1 MTQLTEQKS
10 DIRVVHCIIDNIYSS
25 SVRGAQNKIKPYSQ
39 NTKDPQMVPLA
50 IAGGNRKCAS

>member
-25 SVRGAQNKIKPYSQ
+25 GVRGAQNKIKTLLTEYEGPTDGPISHS
-39 NTKDPQMVPLA
+39 
-50 IAGGNRKCAS
+50 RWE